1 MYTCSLIQS
10 SNQIEACSKITK
22 SEFSAN
28 MHICTLCPR
37 YQQILP
43 KFGAA
48 VEEELRKQTVH
59 CEIQI
64 HGQNSNFKRD
74 ENYRKIKESELSGNM
89 HIYTLC
95 PKYLQSFTE
104 FRTAVW
110 EELHLQKVLT
120 DWPTDGRFKN
130 ITVF

>member
-10 SNQIEACSKITK
+10 SNQIEACSKITE

-48 VEEELRKQTVH
+48 VQEELRKQTVH
-59 CEIQI
+59 YEIQ
-64 HGQNSNFKRD
+64 
-74 ENYRKIKESELSGNM
+74 YMYMAKIQILKGL
-89 HIYTLC
+89 
-95 PKYLQSFTE
+95 KFTE
-104 FRTAVW
+104 
-110 EELHLQKVLT
+110 K
-120 DWPTDGRFKN
+120 
-130 ITVF
+130 